1 MNSKKL
7 AKEDIDSIKNIQ
19 DQFAECTN
27 MLGLLQIDEN
37 ALNTQLTQV
46 DEKKNEMFN
55 QLNQLRSKEQ
65 DLIKNLQEK
74 YGQGQIN
81 LQEGTFTPNN

>member
-1 MNSKKL
+1 MKSKKL
-7 AKEDIDSIKNIQ
+7 GKQDIDSIKNIQ

-27 MLGLLQIDEN
+27 ILGLLQIDQN
-37 ALNTQLTQV
+37 ALNTQLIQV
-46 DEKKNEMFN
+46 DEKKNEIFN
-55 QLNQLRSKEQ
+55 KLDQLRSEEQ
-65 DLIKNLQEK
+65 DLIKNLEEK

>member
-1 MNSKKL
+1 MKSKKL
-7 AKEDIDSIKNIQ
+7 GKQDIDSIKNIQ

-27 MLGLLQIDEN
+27 ILGLLQIDQN
-37 ALNTQLTQV
+37 ALNTQLIQV
-46 DEKKNEMFN
+46 DEKKNEIFSK
-55 QLNQLRSKEQ
+55 LDQLRSEEQ
-65 DLIKNLQEK
+65 DLIKNLEEK

>member
-7 AKEDIDSIKNIQ
+7 AKEDIESIKNIQ

>member
-37 ALNTQLTQV
+37 ALNTQLTQL

-65 DLIKNLQEK
+65 ELIKNLQEK

-81 LQEGTFTPNN
+81 LQDGTFTPNN

>member
-81 LQEGTFTPNN
+81 LQDGTFTPNN

>member
-1 MNSKKL
+1 MSSKKL
-7 AKEDIDSIKNIQ
+7 AKEDIESIKNIQ

-65 DLIKNLQEK
+65 DLIKILQEK

>member
-1 MNSKKL
+1 MSSKKL
-7 AKEDIDSIKNIQ
+7 AKEDIESIKNIQ

>member
-7 AKEDIDSIKNIQ
+7 AKEDIESIKNIQ

-37 ALNTQLTQV
+37 ALNTQLTQI

>member
-1 MNSKKL
+1 MSSKKL
-7 AKEDIDSIKNIQ
+7 AKEDIESIKNIQ
-19 DQFAECTN
+19 DQFAEYTN

-74 YGQGQIN
+74 YGQRQIN